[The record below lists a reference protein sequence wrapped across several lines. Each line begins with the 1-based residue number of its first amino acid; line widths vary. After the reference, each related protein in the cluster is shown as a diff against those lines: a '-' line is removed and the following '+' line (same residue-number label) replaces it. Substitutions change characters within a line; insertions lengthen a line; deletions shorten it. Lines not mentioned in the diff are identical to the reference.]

1 MEVKDFGTI
10 AKVVA
15 TIAVMVVVI
24 DNIATVEAVAD
35 TMVVVVV
42 IMDHLQRTRLKSLNF
57 LMQADYPIAIDMAI
71 AIATNFTRQLVV
83 LVVVSLN

>member
-10 AKVVA
+10 AEAVA
-15 TIAVMVVVI
+15 AIVVMVVVI
-24 DNIATVEAVAD
+24 DNIATVEVVAD

-42 IMDHLQRTRLKSLNF
+42 IMDHLQRTHLKSLNF
-57 LMQADYPIAIDMAI
+57 LMQANYPIAIDM

-83 LVVVSLN
+83 PVVVSLN

>member
-10 AKVVA
+10 VELVA
-15 TIAVMVVVI
+15 AIVVMVVVI
-24 DNIATVEAVAD
+24 DNIATAEVVAD

-42 IMDHLQRTRLKSLNF
+42 IMDHLQRTHLKSLNF

-71 AIATNFTRQLVV
+71 ATNFTRQLVV

>member
-10 AKVVA
+10 VEAVA
-15 TIAVMVVVI
+15 AIVVMVVVI
-24 DNIATVEAVAD
+24 DNIATAEVVAD

-42 IMDHLQRTRLKSLNF
+42 IMDHLQRTHLKSLNF
-57 LMQADYPIAIDMAI
+57 LMQANYPIAIDM

-83 LVVVSLN
+83 PVVVSLN

>member
-10 AKVVA
+10 VEVVA
-15 TIAVMVVVI
+15 AIVVMVVVI
-24 DNIATVEAVAD
+24 DNIATVEVVAD

-42 IMDHLQRTRLKSLNF
+42 IMDHLQRTHLKSLNF

-71 AIATNFTRQLVV
+71 ATNFTRQMVV

>member
-10 AKVVA
+10 VEVVA
-15 TIAVMVVVI
+15 AIVVMVVVI
-24 DNIATVEAVAD
+24 DNIATAEVVAD

-71 AIATNFTRQLVV
+71 ATSFTIRVVV

>member
-10 AKVVA
+10 VEVVA
-15 TIAVMVVVI
+15 AIVVMVVVI
-24 DNIATVEAVAD
+24 DNIATVEVVAD

-42 IMDHLQRTRLKSLNF
+42 IMDHLQRTHLKSLNF

-71 AIATNFTRQLVV
+71 STNFTRQLVV
-83 LVVVSLN
+83 LVTVSLN